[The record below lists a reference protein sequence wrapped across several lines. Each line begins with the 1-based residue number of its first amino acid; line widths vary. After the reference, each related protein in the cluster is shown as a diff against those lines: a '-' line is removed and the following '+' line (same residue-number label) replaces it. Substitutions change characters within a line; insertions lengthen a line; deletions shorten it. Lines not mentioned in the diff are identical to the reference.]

1 MRIAAFFIAGLSL
14 VAAALPAMAQD
25 AAPKPTAVETIKRL
39 QLQRVDY
46 PAALYASMI
55 FSVEV
60 IPGGLIPRHTHPGVE
75 MGYVLEGEG
84 TLLVEG
90 QPELVM
96 KPGVSYKV
104 PPGLPHS
111 GKNTGDKP
119 LRIAATYVVEK
130 DKPLA
135 SPAPLP

>member
-1 MRIAAFFIAGLSL
+1 MKSVPFLT
-14 VAAALPAMAQD
+14 VALWFATAALPALAQD
-25 AAPKPTAVETIKRL
+25 AGPKPTAVETIKRL
-39 QLQRVDY
+39 QLQRVEY
-46 PAALYASMI
+46 PADLYASMI

-90 QPELVM
+90 QPELIM

-111 GKNTGDKP
+111 GKNTGDKV
-119 LRIAATYVVEK
+119 LKIAATYVVEK